1 MNYCVA
7 IGFTV
12 LLTVFAI
19 VSASVPSSLT
29 ELINEDTY
37 QSAKRPISRDDPT
50 CDQAALDPNTRV
62 FFRHFGFSDGAFP
75 ANRSMFDDALSAYL
89 DTIGVTGWND
99 VQGWWNDYILSSGAV
114 NFQACTQWQVIQA
127 NFNMSTYDAK
137 NWNALFLT
145 FEYDLG
151 EGFDVLYH
159 NWYCMLGVN
168 NHLAPTIT
176 QCRTL
181 FNNQQAS
188 HPELLCQNIADYL
201 QCIQRPYA
209 QYCGIDASSLIC
221 ITERINFQIFYPE
234 CNAGGIMSCTGHPKW
249 LRHV

>member
-19 VSASVPSSLT
+19 VSASVPPSLT
-29 ELINEDTY
+29 EIIDEAEYRNV
-37 QSAKRPISRDDPT
+37 KRPISRDDPICNQT
-50 CDQAALDPNTRV
+50 ALDPNTAT

-75 ANRSMFDDALSAYL
+75 ANRTMFENAMYDYL
-89 DTIGVTGWND
+89 NVQGVNGWND
-99 VQGWWNDYILSSGAV
+99 IQGWWNDYLFSTGAL
-114 NFQACTQWQVIQA
+114 NFQACTNWQVIQA

-151 EGFDVLYH
+151 VGFNVLFT
-159 NWYCMLGVN
+159 NWYCMLGVA
-168 NHLAPTIT
+168 NHLAPTVT

-181 FNNQQAS
+181 FTHQQEQ

-221 ITERINFQIFYPE
+221 YDERINFQLFYPE
-234 CNAGGIMSCTGHPKW
+234 CNAAGIMSCEGHPKW
-249 LRHV
+249 LRQW